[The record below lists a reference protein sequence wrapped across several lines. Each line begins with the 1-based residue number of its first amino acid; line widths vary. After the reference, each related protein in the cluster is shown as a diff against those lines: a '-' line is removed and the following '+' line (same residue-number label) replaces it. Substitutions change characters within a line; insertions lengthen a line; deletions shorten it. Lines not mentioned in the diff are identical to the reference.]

1 LCGVVITSKRK
12 TFLNTVC
19 GRTVRAAHGNTNR
32 YTLETRTRTR
42 SRALPLSR
50 TRALSL
56 SLSLPPSLSLSR
68 ALSLSQ
74 ICNEISVSLCC
85 GQIHQISWR
94 GKDAAHAK
102 IYISPFLSCQ
112 QTIDIPISHTHT
124 HTHTHTHA
132 HTNMF
137 LTIHPCV
144 WGRGGRGGLAC
155 RAPRLKRGGE
165 GGRSTCAL
173 YPICVFNFV
182 YIVCVCVCVFVCMQE
197 DKRTYSGR
205 EHILHYV

>member
-1 LCGVVITSKRK
+1 
-12 TFLNTVC
+12 VC

-56 SLSLPPSLSLSR
+56 SLSLSLPLSLSR
-68 ALSLSQ
+68 ARFLSLKYAMKSL
-74 ICNEISVSLCC
+74 SAYAAGKYTKFLGGAKMPLMPKYTYLHFSPVSKP
-85 GQIHQISWR
+85 S
-94 GKDAAHAK
+94 
-102 IYISPFLSCQ
+102 IYLY
-112 QTIDIPISHTHT
+112 HTHT